1 VPRRAKPSKPAPSGG
16 AIRLLVA
23 SSNPGKVAEFRK
35 LAGRS
40 FRGISLDLQ
49 LLPRFSELPAFE
61 ESAPTFAENA
71 AGKALHY
78 SRFADLPVMADDSG
92 LEVDALEGAPGVY
105 SARYA
110 GPGASDAQRTAKLLH
125 ELQTRGAHSPTDR
138 RARFVCVI
146 ALVHRGRTIAV
157 VSAAAEGEILDA
169 PKGAGGFGYDPVFW
183 VPALGK
189 TFAQL
194 SPAQKNR
201 YSHRGKAFRK
211 LLDFLA
217 RSSVL

>member
-1 VPRRAKPSKPAPSGG
+1 M
-16 AIRLLVA
+16 LVV

-40 FRGISLDLQ
+40 LRGISLDLE

-92 LEVDALEGAPGVY
+92 LEVDALNGAPGVY

-110 GPGASDAQRTAKLLH
+110 GPGASDAQRNAKLLH
-125 ELQTRGAHSPTDR
+125 ELQAHGALSPTDR

-157 VSAAAEGEILDA
+157 ISAAAEGEILDA
-169 PKGAGGFGYDPVFW
+169 PRGAGGFGYDPIFRF
-183 VPALGK
+183 PAVGK
-189 TFAQL
+189 TFAEL
-194 SPAQKNR
+194 SAAQKNR
-201 YSHRGKAFRK
+201 YSHRGKAYRK

>member
-1 VPRRAKPSKPAPSGG
+1 M
-16 AIRLLVA
+16 LVA

-35 LAGRS
+35 LAGRTIP
-40 FRGISLDLQ
+40 GISLDLE
-49 LLPRFSELPAFE
+49 LLPRFSDLPAFE

-92 LEVDALEGAPGVY
+92 LEVDALGGGPGVY

-110 GPGASDAQRTAKLLH
+110 GPGASDAQRTAKLLD
-125 ELQTRGAHSPTDR
+125 ELRTRGARSLTDR

-146 ALVHRGRTIAV
+146 ALVKRGRTIAV

-169 PKGAGGFGYDPVFW
+169 PRGAGGFGYDPVFL
-183 VPALGK
+183 VPTLGK
-189 TFAQL
+189 TFAEL
-194 SPAQKNR
+194 SAAEKNR

-211 LLDFLA
+211 LLGFLA

>member
-1 VPRRAKPSKPAPSGG
+1 MRPA
-16 AIRLLVA
+16 ALRILVA
-23 SSNPGKVAEFRK
+23 SSNPGKVAEFHK
-35 LAGRS
+35 LAEGRKPS
-40 FRGISLDLQ
+40 ISLNLE
-49 LLPRFSELPAFE
+49 LLPQFSELPVFD

-78 SRFADLPVMADDSG
+78 SRFVSLPVLADDSG
-92 LEVDALEGAPGVY
+92 LVVDALEGAPGVQ

-110 GPGASDAQRTAKLLH
+110 GPRASDAQRTAKLLE
-125 ELQTRGAHSPTDR
+125 ELRARGATDR

-146 ALVHRGRTIAV
+146 ALVDRGRTIAV

-189 TFAQL
+189 TFAEL
-194 SPAQKNR
+194 SPREKNR

-211 LLDFLA
+211 LIDFLA
-217 RSSVL
+217 HSSVL